1 MGGQRLSRGWHA
13 LVQVTQGWPRGC
25 TGAVLPRCRL
35 DEWMGTCST
44 ACAALAPLL
53 DLILSLCPDSAASSA
68 FPMTCCSDNID
79 DYVVHD
85 PLLEAGKA
93 KFNKQ
98 QQRAKKRQSE
108 WAGRAQG

>member
-1 MGGQRLSRGWHA
+1 MLSCGRAVLLLHSSIHA
-13 LVQVTQGWPRGC
+13 LTGPPHRPSSPPR
-25 TGAVLPRCRL
+25 
-35 DEWMGTCST
+35 
-44 ACAALAPLL
+44 
-53 DLILSLCPDSAASSA
+53 
-68 FPMTCCSDNID
+68 SDNID

>member
-1 MGGQRLSRGWHA
+1 MNGWA
-13 LVQVTQGWPRGC
+13 LCAVAC
-25 TGAVLPRCRL
+25 T
-35 DEWMGTCST
+35 
-44 ACAALAPLL
+44 ALAPLL
-53 DLILSLCPDSAASSA
+53 DLIPSLCPDSAACPI
-68 FPMTCCSDNID
+68 FCFWTCCSDNID

>member
-1 MGGQRLSRGWHA
+1 
-13 LVQVTQGWPRGC
+13 
-25 TGAVLPRCRL
+25 
-35 DEWMGTCST
+35 
-44 ACAALAPLL
+44 
-53 DLILSLCPDSAASSA
+53 
-68 FPMTCCSDNID
+68 MTCCSDNID